1 MVSFLCLPFLFYFPL
16 MLFLWRFHSGGAL
29 IIQRSQ
35 EFMKRLTLSSLAVSV
50 FPLQQVR
57 LTHTHTTCCSSC
69 LVDLYPNFEVF
80 FCLAYTTEQ
89 CTKRKKLFSVE
100 HMHHQ
105 TPVPLVHALRLQVRT
120 LFSSNTEKLVSS

>member
-1 MVSFLCLPFLFYFPL
+1 MSSIFVLF
-16 MLFLWRFHSGGAL
+16 S
-29 IIQRSQ
+29 
-35 EFMKRLTLSSLAVSV
+35 TDAVSMKISFRWCV
-50 FPLQQVR
+50 NYSNKSGIHEKTNSVISGCFCFSSAAGQK
-57 LTHTHTTCCSSC
+57 HTHTTCCSSC

-120 LFSSNTEKLVSS
+120 LFSSNTVKIVSS